1 MNEFRYRLVMIID
14 DMFTDRY
21 IVEHYIRKNK
31 FAETI
36 ISKESAFSALDY
48 LKENINNKE
57 SLPQVIFLDIRM
69 PQMDGFEFLDEYEK
83 LPASFQGSCKIVML
97 SSTINPKDHQR
108 IKNNSKVIK
117 FVNKPF
123 NNEGLNDI

>member
-1 MNEFRYRLVMIID
+1 MNEFKYRLVMIID

-21 IVEHYIRKNK
+21 IMEHYIRKNK

-48 LKENINNKE
+48 LKENINNNE
-57 SLPQVIFLDIRM
+57 NLPQIIFLDIRM
-69 PQMDGFEFLDEYEK
+69 PQMDGFEFLEEYEK
-83 LPASFQGSCKIVML
+83 LPAVFHSFCRIVML
-97 SSTINPKDHQR
+97 SSTINPKDHER
-108 IKNNSKVIK
+108 IKNNPKVIK

-123 NNEGLNDI
+123 NNEGLNGI

>member
-21 IVEHYIRKNK
+21 IMEHYIRKNN
-31 FAETI
+31 FAEKI

-48 LKENINNKE
+48 LKENINNNE
-57 SLPQVIFLDIRM
+57 NLPQIIFLDIRM

-83 LPASFQGSCKIVML
+83 LPASFHSSCRIVML

-108 IKNNSKVIK
+108 IKNNPKVIK

-123 NNEGLNDI
+123 NNEGLNGI